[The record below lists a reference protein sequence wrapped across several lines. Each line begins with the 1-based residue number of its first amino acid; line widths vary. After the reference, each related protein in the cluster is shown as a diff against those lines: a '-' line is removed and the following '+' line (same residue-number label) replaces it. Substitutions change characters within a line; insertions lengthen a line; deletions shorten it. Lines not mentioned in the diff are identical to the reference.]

1 MKGSDYTA
9 TQEHNCIGK
18 YLQKQEAEVRAKIKP
33 YHLLIVEYP
42 RTIFYEKTVKVYR
55 IMVLFLM
62 ILPDWQGKVSV
73 GGR

>member
-42 RTIFYEKTVKVYR
+42 RTIFYENN
-55 IMVLFLM
+55 
-62 ILPDWQGKVSV
+62 S
-73 GGR
+73 